1 MSGMAAAYYERC
13 TEKYLST
20 LYEQTVTGWQCKC
33 GATFNTHDAV
43 DHKCPITHP
52 HLFAHPGQL
61 KMVLT
66 KVPWNQ
72 PVAAGEKNESHQS

>member
-52 HLFAHPGQL
+52 HLFQPTRNSSDCPGVNQWQQER
-61 KMVLT
+61 KMRVI
-66 KVPWNQ
+66 
-72 PVAAGEKNESHQS
+72 GGSR